1 MVTAIPHYFGSV
13 MRDAKELTLFLLAQ
27 GAELN
32 HINECG
38 WTPLTIAQ
46 GVFYGNLGR
55 RFPQLEVE
63 LLELGATSP
72 KAPGSPTQFLELG
85 YPARCSR

>member
-1 MVTAIPHYFGSV
+1 MRGSK
-13 MRDAKELTLFLLAQ
+13 DLTLFLLEK

-32 HINECG
+32 HVNECR

-55 RFPQLEVE
+55 RFPELEEV

-72 KAPGSPTQFLELG
+72 TAPGSPPPYGEPG
-85 YPARCSR
+85 YPTRCSR